1 MANIQLCKS
10 DRLLFKLLCCVL
22 VQTGCRNARVDSCVD
37 GCFSLSLQ
45 TSPAVCCCCPW
56 AGAHPKLSRCPH
68 RARGPAVSAPTS
80 TRCSCWTSQKLWT
93 AWVQISAA
101 CDFCLI
107 FLPFFLGI
115 CVVYPWLFYSVA
127 IISLLCIT
135 DLFEWWYPIGKNW
148 DEEYWGDRTGLCTH
162 SDSGEPFLK
171 AAQFMGTADSCHNFS
186 SAFTVF

>member
-22 VQTGCRNARVDSCVD
+22 VQTGCGNARVDSCVD

-107 FLPFFLGI
+107 FLPFFSRYL
-115 CVVYPWLFYSVA
+115 CRLSV
-127 IISLLCIT
+127 IILLCS
-135 DLFEWWYPIGKNW
+135 N
-148 DEEYWGDRTGLCTH
+148 
-162 SDSGEPFLK
+162 
-171 AAQFMGTADSCHNFS
+171 NF
-186 SAFTVF
+186 FTVYYRFIWVMVSNRKKLRWGILGRPYWPVHPLWLRWAFSQSSTVYGDSWQLS